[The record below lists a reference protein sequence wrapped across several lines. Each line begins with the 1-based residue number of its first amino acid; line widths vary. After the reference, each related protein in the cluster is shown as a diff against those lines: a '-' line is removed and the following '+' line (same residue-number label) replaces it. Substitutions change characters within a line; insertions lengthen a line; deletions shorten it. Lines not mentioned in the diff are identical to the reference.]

1 MKKTTRRQMRQLES
15 NRHVLRL
22 AKETVR
28 MLSVRDLKRAIGA
41 QNCDT
46 TSVTTESDTTTTT
59 VGTDAFTAHC
69 AATVAC
75 I

>member
-1 MKKTTRRQMRQLES
+1 
-15 NRHVLRL
+15 
-22 AKETVR
+22 

-46 TSVTTESDTTTTT
+46 TSVTTEGDTTTTT

>member
-15 NRHVLRL
+15 DRHVLRL

-28 MLSVRDLKRAIGA
+28 VLSVRDLKRAIGA

-46 TSVTTESDTTTTT
+46 TSVTTESGATTT
-59 VGTDAFTAHC
+59 VGTDAFTEHC

>member
-1 MKKTTRRQMRQLES
+1 
-15 NRHVLRL
+15 
-22 AKETVR
+22 

-46 TSVTTESDTTTTT
+46 TSVTTEGDTTTTATT